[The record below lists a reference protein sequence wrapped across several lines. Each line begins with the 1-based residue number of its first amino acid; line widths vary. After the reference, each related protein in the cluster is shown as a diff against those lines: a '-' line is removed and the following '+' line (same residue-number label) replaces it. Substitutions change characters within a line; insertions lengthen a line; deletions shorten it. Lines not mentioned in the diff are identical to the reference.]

1 MNSTCKLCSAAPETR
16 QHFISECDLLE
27 KERTGYIEKL
37 QKLQVLIPSAQ
48 VQNPEFLTQLTLDA
62 SAVLDIEQCEKDI
75 WGLLELQTREYISKI
90 HHKRI
95 SELQRLSVF

>member
-1 MNSTCKLCSAAPETR
+1 MGL
-16 QHFISECDLLE
+16 
-27 KERTGYIEKL
+27 KEMRRCLRNVYLFFFGLIN
-37 QKLQVLIPSAQ
+37 IPSAQ
-48 VQNPEFLTQLTLDA
+48 VQSPEFLTQLTLDA

-95 SELQRLSVF
+95 SELKRLSVF